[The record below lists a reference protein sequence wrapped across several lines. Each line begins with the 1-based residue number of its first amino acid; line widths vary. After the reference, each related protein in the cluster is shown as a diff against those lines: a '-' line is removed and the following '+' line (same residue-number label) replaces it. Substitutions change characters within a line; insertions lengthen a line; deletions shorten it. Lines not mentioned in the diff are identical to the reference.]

1 MHSAPGVTGGLNWG
15 SSGSAAR
22 TRSTLISRKVH
33 KTPPLS
39 PDHCHGRPKQLQSVV
54 SMCIWG
60 VFNAR
65 IIGKL
70 HHKSPV
76 GAMAVRGVNAH
87 SGTPSCL
94 DHLQRIV
101 SMHTRGALTPQPVH
115 AEEQCTPE
123 ILMKQSLQCIHSIHS
138 SKRHVSKFSVRQI
151 TPKRHK
157 TLLEAQ
163 LHTQTVGPWNCG
175 MAGVGTGVSL
185 YSEQRERDS
194 CWSVQSKPQPLL
206 SVSI

>member
-1 MHSAPGVTGGLNWG
+1 MAPPIQVLTYKSTSGGGGGEANSIALVKTSTNVSNATVAGGQRPMHSAPGVTGGLNWG

-76 GAMAVRGVNAH
+76 GAMAMRGVNAH

-123 ILMKQSLQCIHSIHS
+123 RLMK
-138 SKRHVSKFSVRQI
+138 
-151 TPKRHK
+151 
-157 TLLEAQ
+157 
-163 LHTQTVGPWNCG
+163 
-175 MAGVGTGVSL
+175 
-185 YSEQRERDS
+185 
-194 CWSVQSKPQPLL
+194 
-206 SVSI
+206 

>member
-1 MHSAPGVTGGLNWG
+1 MAPPIQVLTYKSTSGGGGGEANSIALVKTSTNVSNATVAGGQRPMHSAPGVTGGLNWG

-123 ILMKQSLQCIHSIHS
+123 ILMK
-138 SKRHVSKFSVRQI
+138 
-151 TPKRHK
+151 
-157 TLLEAQ
+157 
-163 LHTQTVGPWNCG
+163 
-175 MAGVGTGVSL
+175 
-185 YSEQRERDS
+185 
-194 CWSVQSKPQPLL
+194 
-206 SVSI
+206 